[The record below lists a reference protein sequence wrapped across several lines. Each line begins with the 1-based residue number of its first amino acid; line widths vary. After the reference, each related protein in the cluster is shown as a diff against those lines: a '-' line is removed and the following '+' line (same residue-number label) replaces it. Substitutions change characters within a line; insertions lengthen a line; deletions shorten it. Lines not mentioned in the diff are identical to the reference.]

1 MLNPVN
7 GTAIRASRM
16 LTQPDTSF
24 RFASQA
30 PQPCVFT
37 LSSQGHVLGIK
48 ECQGAEYTVS
58 ALRVNEKGGLV
69 CVDVGRIKAAF
80 RAGSNRGELLVE
92 AVTVVNSV
100 LGLAKGKLK
109 IMLNKVIQENKY
121 SALPEVTIS
130 TKKMASIVNDRTV
143 DVNKMSEDKAK
154 EAGAGL
160 VTGTGTKNVDR
171 VYWNVA
177 KRDGASSTPDHEN
190 VTLYPCAVQFI
201 VQVKGEEE
209 EEQQVWKLMLPAATL
224 VTTKFVRAGSKAGTF
239 DELSLN
245 YGEDFWEKWMV
256 EPRDADH
263 VPLLDKLKVKG
274 KRKRKAGVG
283 DGRKKKDTQGAKS
296 QPSGVGQSGNLV
308 MSKTRDHNHKY
319 DRCRY
324 NIIRISVFCVKGL
337 SYHERLLCCN

>member
-16 LTQPDTSF
+16 LTRPDTSF
-24 RFASQA
+24 RFSSQA

-69 CVDVGRIKAAF
+69 CVDVGRVQAAF
-80 RAGSNRGELLVE
+80 RPWSHKGEGFGE
-92 AVTVVNSV
+92 AVTDVNSV

-109 IMLNKVIQENKY
+109 SMLNKVIKENKY

-154 EAGAGL
+154 EAGL

-245 YGEDFWEKWMV
+245 YGEDFWKKWMV
-256 EPRDADH
+256 QPRDAEH
-263 VPLLDKLKVKG
+263 VPLLDKPKVKG

-296 QPSGVGQSGNLV
+296 QPSDVGQSGNLV

>member
-1 MLNPVN
+1 
-7 GTAIRASRM
+7 
-16 LTQPDTSF
+16 
-24 RFASQA
+24 
-30 PQPCVFT
+30 VFT

-80 RAGSNRGELLVE
+80 KAGSNRGELLGE
-92 AVTVVNSV
+92 AVTDVNSV

-109 IMLNKVIQENKY
+109 IMLNEVIQENKY
-121 SALPEVTIS
+121 SVLPEVTIS

-143 DVNKMSEDKAK
+143 DVNKMPEDKAK
-154 EAGAGL
+154 EAGL

-224 VTTKFVRAGSKAGTF
+224 VTTKFVRAGSKAGSF

-256 EPRDADH
+256 QPRDADH
-263 VPLLDKLKVKG
+263 VPLSDKLKDKG
-274 KRKRKAGVG
+274 KRKRKAGG
-283 DGRKKKDTQGAKS
+283 NGRKNKGAKS
-296 QPSGVGQSGNLV
+296 QPSVVGQSGNIL